1 LITDVRKI
9 VVPVADQE
17 SSKEFWTRRVSFVVT
32 VDESYGNGQ
41 RWLEVAP
48 PHGSPALV
56 LSPRQPG
63 EPVRDV
69 PDQLPHS
76 PIFFNCDDI
85 QETYRELASRGVKF
99 TAPPVKMDFGWWSM
113 FEDGAGTRYALG
125 QW

>member
-1 LITDVRKI
+1 
-9 VVPVADQE
+9 
-17 SSKEFWTRRVSFVVT
+17 
-32 VDESYGNGQ
+32 
-41 RWLEVAP
+41 
-48 PHGSPALV
+48 
-56 LSPRQPG
+56 
-63 EPVRDV
+63 VRDV
-69 PDQLPHS
+69 PTQLPHS